1 MDSTVKALIM
11 GLTITVVGGVIV
23 RVIEDRYV
31 RDHPVAP
38 NMVSVGLSR
47 RPSAPDAAIKTG
59 SLHLAEGRS
68 FSFAL
73 GTEVEGP
80 SDLMLGGGGLLSAPG
95 ILDLGPVSI
104 ESVTAV
110 PKAPI
115 SLARRFSLG
124 PYRKSGVPAQIGHT
138 YALHLNSNGG
148 PYAVVQVT
156 KVEQDQAQ
164 GSVSSILGVYKFQA
178 NGAPV
183 F

>member
-23 RVIEDRYV
+23 RVIENGYV
-31 RDHPVAP
+31 RAHPVAP
-38 NMVSVGLSR
+38 NIETVGRSR
-47 RPSAPDAAIKTG
+47 RPSAPETAIKTG
-59 SLHLAEGRS
+59 SLQLAQGRS

-73 GTEVEGP
+73 GTQVDGP
-80 SDLMLGGGGLLSAPG
+80 SDLLLGGGGLLSAPG

-104 ESVTAV
+104 DSVTAV

-115 SLARRFSLG
+115 SLARRLSLG
-124 PYRKSGVPAQIGHT
+124 PYRKSGVAAQVGHT
-138 YALHLNSNGG
+138 YALHLNNNGG
-148 PYAVVQVT
+148 PYAVIQVT
-156 KVEQDQAQ
+156 RVEQGQAQ